1 MDNQLDEN
9 GNGGADFETIVS
21 QMVDVPATDGKEVN
35 EAPVEDST
43 PKEEVVEEEVVDELD
58 SILDD
63 LTDDDAEEVAG
74 DDQEKA
80 EVTED
85 DSDEEPEEDDDSAYT
100 VKIDGEEHT
109 VSLTELKKG
118 YGLQQ
123 SLTRKGQELA
133 ETKKKLDAEA
143 EAISWAKA
151 QPEARDLASKIQ
163 EAEEAIARGFVFDEN
178 GEQVRLNADQIK
190 ATQDNVAEARGK
202 LSEMAK
208 PPRLEDLQE
217 AIPEMF
223 DPEKAADTLKPFGDT
238 LREFGY
244 SEAEIVSQ
252 NDPRTFL
259 ILKELHEKRDFA
271 SRVEKAKARQKE
283 QKPKIA
289 SKPAK
294 GTPTGGPS
302 KSKTGEAKP
311 PINVNDM
318 NEKILA
324 GEASP
329 ADLFMD

>member
-43 PKEEVVEEEVVDELD
+43 PEEEVVEEEVVDELD

-151 QPEARDLASKIQ
+151 QPEARDLATKIQ
-163 EAEEAIARGFVFDEN
+163 EAEEAIVRGFVFDEN
-178 GEQVRLNADQIK
+178 GKQVRLDADQIK

-202 LSEMAK
+202 LAEMAK

-223 DPEKAADTLKPFGDT
+223 DPENCLLYTSP
-238 LREFGY
+238 
-244 SEAEIVSQ
+244 S
-252 NDPRTFL
+252 PR
-259 ILKELHEKRDFA
+259 D
-271 SRVEKAKARQKE
+271 S
-283 QKPKIA
+283 
-289 SKPAK
+289 
-294 GTPTGGPS
+294 
-302 KSKTGEAKP
+302 
-311 PINVNDM
+311 
-318 NEKILA
+318 
-324 GEASP
+324 
-329 ADLFMD
+329 

>member
-85 DSDEEPEEDDDSAYT
+85 DSDEEPEEDDGTSHV
-100 VKIDGEEHT
+100 VKVDGEEYT
-109 VSLTELKKG
+109 VSLSELKKG

-259 ILKELHEKRDFA
+259 ILKELHEKRDLA